1 MKKGQ
6 FIKTSLALLTLSSM
20 VTALPPVYASNPQAV
35 YQTKDGAKSAS
46 AVVYQYHENSVYN
59 VNTTI
64 NALTD
69 IQLHDGETITYIGG
83 GDTVQWLIDTAIV
96 GNTPHVYVKPL
107 VANVE
112 TNLIINTNRYSYR
125 LNVFSIDTFNP
136 IIRWEYPQE
145 VLEAM
150 KKEQAR
156 PVYQS
161 REEKEFLDT
170 HTQNVNGVVTKKTLN
185 YAYTFKNKGV
195 DEGSLPTEIFDDG
208 TRTYFKM
215 PTRMKWDFPT
225 LYLINDKNKL
235 ELVNY
240 RVIGTYLVADR
251 VFPKARLTYSSK
263 SYLEIIPKTEK
274 ERR

>member
-1 MKKGQ
+1 MKGQ
-6 FIKTSLALLTLSSM
+6 MIRTTLALLSLCTVSISM
-20 VTALPPVYASNPQAV
+20 PFADASTPQAV

-46 AVVYQYHENSVYN
+46 AIVYQYHENSVYN
-59 VNTTI
+59 INTTI

-69 IQLHDGETITYIGG
+69 IQLHEGETITYIGG
-83 GDTVQWLIDTAIV
+83 GDTVRWLIDVSNV
-96 GNTPHVYVKPL
+96 GNTPHVYIKPL
-107 VANVE
+107 VPDVT

-136 IIRWEYPQE
+136 IVRWEYPQE
-145 VLEAM
+145 ILDAM

-156 PVYQS
+156 PVYAS

-170 HTQNVNGVVTKKTLN
+170 HTMNENGIIVKKNLN
-185 YAYTFKNKGV
+185 YGYTFKNKGV
-195 DEGSLPTEIFDDG
+195 DENSLPTEIFDDG

-215 PTRMKWDFPT
+215 PSRMKWDFPT
-225 LYLINDKNKL
+225 LYLVNDKKKL

-240 RVIGTYLVADR
+240 RVIGSYLVADR

-263 SYLEIIPKTEK
+263 SYLEITPKGVNK
-274 ERR
+274 

>member
-1 MKKGQ
+1 MKGQ
-6 FIKTSLALLTLSSM
+6 MIRTTLALLSLCTVSVSIPF
-20 VTALPPVYASNPQAV
+20 VDASNPQAV
-35 YQTKDGAKSAS
+35 YQTKDGTKSAS
-46 AVVYQYHENSVYN
+46 AIVYQYHENSVYN

-69 IQLHDGETITYIGG
+69 IQLHDGEKITYIAG
-83 GDTVQWLIDTAIV
+83 GDTIQWLIDISTV

-107 VANVE
+107 VPNVE
-112 TNLIINTNRYSYR
+112 SNLIINTNRYSYR
-125 LNVFSIDTFNP
+125 INLFSTDTFNP
-136 IIRWEYPQE
+136 IVRWEYPQE
-145 VLEAM
+145 ILDNM
-150 KKEQAR
+150 KREQAR

-170 HTQNVNGVVTKKTLN
+170 HTINVNGVVTKKNLN
-185 YAYTFKNKGV
+185 YAYDLKNKGV

-263 SYLEIIPKTEK
+263 SYLEVIPKVVK
-274 ERR
+274 K